1 MERTCKDSLNFL
13 NVILVCIL
21 WQCLFLSS
29 AISLP
34 LAAAKSLQSC
44 PTLSDPMDSSL
55 PGSSVHRIVQARV
68 LEWVAPAFS
77 SLPLEDWFYFH
88 SEYEICLCHLSSQTS
103 LFAIWK
109 LWFFFFVRRLISNMI
124 YYTYILNFRLISV
137 LGSWLAISW
146 NDVLCLF
153 KFLLNY
159 LIR

>member
-13 NVILVCIL
+13 NVIHVCIL

-34 LAAAKSLQSC
+34 FAAAAAAAKSLQSC

-103 LFAIWK
+103 SVCNLETVI
-109 LWFFFFVRRLISNMI
+109 FFLCKKINIKHDLLYI
-124 YYTYILNFRLISV
+124 YL
-137 LGSWLAISW
+137 
-146 NDVLCLF
+146 
-153 KFLLNY
+153 KFQIN
-159 LIR
+159 